1 MVVKFYIKCYY
12 INIIEGDIMDY
23 IITFFRDTISGF
35 WYFVYIIVCI
45 FFIFVLLGI
54 VGDRKRAVIEENLKK
69 KKAMDIASGKEAKIA
84 AMETKQILNVMTDS
98 TNNLQNNTLADS
110 KQENDNNSV
119 LVVNEE
125 NDSNKNVNLTNVS
138 ANTDNKGLE
147 ENSLSKQNV

>member
-125 NDSNKNVNLTNVS
+125 NDSNKNVDLTNVS

>member
-1 MVVKFYIKCYY
+1 
-12 INIIEGDIMDY
+12 MDY
-23 IITFFRDTISGF
+23 IVAFFRDTISGF

-125 NDSNKNVNLTNVS
+125 NDSNKNVNLTNFS

>member
-1 MVVKFYIKCYY
+1 
-12 INIIEGDIMDY
+12 MDY
-23 IITFFRDTISGF
+23 IITFFSDTISGF